1 MADLKAVL
9 TKGLKSMKKKNE
21 PKPVP
26 VEACCDSEP
35 DSYPYGLRIDLNKES
50 LKALGLSV
58 GQFNIGESV
67 TLTCKADVITVRAT
81 KGRYDESE
89 NVELQITDLGFT
101 NVKGKN
107 K

>member
-9 TKGLKSMKKKNE
+9 TKGLKSMKKKEE
-21 PKPVP
+21 PKNTLPEP
-26 VEACCDSEP
+26 CCESE
-35 DSYPYGLRIDLNKES
+35 DSYPYGLRINLNKDS

-67 TLTCKADVITVRAT
+67 TLTCKADVIQVRAE
-81 KGRYDESE
+81 KRRYDESE
-89 NVELQITDLGFT
+89 NVELQITDLGFS